1 MHKIDLVVLPEQKPI
16 FHLQLQMKPADTEA
30 DHLNFPKVLNLVQS
44 LRYLDI
50 HDVAT
55 NIPTKFVAL
64 YIATLLLSLLDEES
78 NYHA

>member
-30 DHLNFPKVLNLVQS
+30 DHLNFPIVLNLVQS

-50 HDVAT
+50 HGYCRMLNLGDIGNMAGMGQ
-55 NIPTKFVAL
+55 
-64 YIATLLLSLLDEES
+64 
-78 NYHA
+78 